1 MIDLNLFFALV
12 SFYFVMYVTPGPNN
26 AMVLTSGLKFGFAKT
41 IPHMSGIT
49 IGHILQLILV
59 CLGLGKIFQVFPEIQ
74 QVLKIICA
82 AYLLYL
88 GYKIIGSFS
97 KIKEDDSRPL
107 KFHEAAL
114 FQIVNPKAWTISSMA
129 ASGFL
134 PKGENLI
141 FSILYIAAIA
151 IIVIVGFSATNQTDI
166 IDSTLS
172 SISEPLLVNVDQTTY
187 QRADIISISGNSKSA
202 STQLVEL
209 SIENT
214 NGVKIWNENINLKND
229 GKFSTL
235 VIAGGGGWENDGTY
249 ILKATHSNLASEIEF
264 KFFT

>member
-1 MIDLNLFFALV
+1 MLDLNLFIALV

-26 AMVLTSGLKFGFAKT
+26 AMVLTSGLKFGFIKS

-49 IGHILQLILV
+49 IGHIIQLILV
-59 CLGLGKIFQVFPEIQ
+59 CLGLGKVFQMFPEIQ
-74 QVLKIICA
+74 TILKIVCA

-134 PKGENLI
+134 PKDGNLI
-141 FSILYIAAIA
+141 FSIFFIA
-151 IIVIVGFSATNQTDI
+151 IIALI
-166 IDSTLS
+166 ICPL
-172 SISEPLLVNVDQTTY
+172 SISPWAAFGSAIRNLV
-187 QRADIISISGNSKSA
+187 
-202 STQLVEL
+202 
-209 SIENT
+209 
-214 NGVKIWNENINLKND
+214 KNN
-229 GKFSTL
+229 K
-235 VIAGGGGWENDGTY
+235 
-249 ILKATHSNLASEIEF
+249 LKAIIEYFLAFLLLITAILIVIQ
-264 KFFT
+264 K

>member
-26 AMVLTSGLKFGFAKT
+26 AMVLTSGLKFGFTKT

-59 CLGLGKIFQVFPEIQ
+59 CLGLGKIFQIFPEIQ

-114 FQIVNPKAWTISSMA
+114 FQIVNPKAWTIPSMA

-134 PKGENLI
+134 PKDENLI

-151 IIVIVGFSATNQTDI
+151 LIICPLSISPWAAFGSSIRNLVKNNKLKALIEYFLAFLLLITAILIVIQ
-166 IDSTLS
+166 
-172 SISEPLLVNVDQTTY
+172 
-187 QRADIISISGNSKSA
+187 K
-202 STQLVEL
+202 
-209 SIENT
+209 
-214 NGVKIWNENINLKND
+214 
-229 GKFSTL
+229 
-235 VIAGGGGWENDGTY
+235 
-249 ILKATHSNLASEIEF
+249 
-264 KFFT
+264 

>member
-59 CLGLGKIFQVFPEIQ
+59 CLGLGKIFQIVPEIQ

-97 KIKEDDSRPL
+97 KIKEDNSRPL

-129 ASGFL
+129 ASSFL
-134 PKGENLI
+134 PKDENLI
-141 FSILYIAAIA
+141 FSILYIATIALIICPLSISPWAAFGSSIRNLVKNNKLKALIEYFLAFLLLITAIL
-151 IIVIVGFSATNQTDI
+151 IVIQ
-166 IDSTLS
+166 
-172 SISEPLLVNVDQTTY
+172 
-187 QRADIISISGNSKSA
+187 K
-202 STQLVEL
+202 
-209 SIENT
+209 
-214 NGVKIWNENINLKND
+214 
-229 GKFSTL
+229 
-235 VIAGGGGWENDGTY
+235 
-249 ILKATHSNLASEIEF
+249 
-264 KFFT
+264 

>member
-1 MIDLNLFFALV
+1 MINLNLFFALV
-12 SFYFVMYVTPGPNN
+12 SFYFVMYITPGPNN
-26 AMVLTSGLKFGFAKT
+26 AMVLTSGLKFGFTKT
-41 IPHMSGIT
+41 IPHMLGIT

-82 AYLLYL
+82 SYLLYL

-134 PKGENLI
+134 PKDENLI
-141 FSILYIAAIA
+141 FSILYIATIALIICPLSISPWAAFGSSIRNLVKNNKLKALIEYFLAFLLLITAIL
-151 IIVIVGFSATNQTDI
+151 IVIQ
-166 IDSTLS
+166 
-172 SISEPLLVNVDQTTY
+172 
-187 QRADIISISGNSKSA
+187 K
-202 STQLVEL
+202 
-209 SIENT
+209 
-214 NGVKIWNENINLKND
+214 
-229 GKFSTL
+229 
-235 VIAGGGGWENDGTY
+235 
-249 ILKATHSNLASEIEF
+249 
-264 KFFT
+264 